1 MIEKLP
7 SGKWR
12 VRLYAGSDYVASR
25 TFALKR
31 DARDWETRQ
40 NLLIK
45 SGSWSHPDD
54 ASMLYRDWLDE
65 WLAMQGGAGKTRS
78 KRKWAAGYARDALG
92 RLPLSAVSPSRVK
105 KTVAAI
111 RDEKSRDT
119 AYQVL
124 VVIRGSMR
132 AAVDEGL
139 LPRDPTATVKLPKA
153 RPNEPRPLSHVEL
166 WRLSEM
172 MSTEADR
179 IMILTMGY
187 SGLRWGEISALRPD
201 QVSERG
207 LRVTHAYSEVDGKL
221 ILGDVKDHEARSVP
235 LPTRVRDE
243 LLVWA
248 DKRSRR
254 DLLFV
259 TSRETPYYNGNW
271 TRSKL
276 RPAAARAGLPKVTP
290 HNLRDTA
297 ASLAIDAGAS
307 VMAVSRML
315 GHENASTTLTHYA
328 SLFPDTFEG
337 LITRLD
343 SAIEATL
350 SFKDENGGERRQEK
364 AN

>member
-1 MIEKLP
+1 
-7 SGKWR
+7 
-12 VRLYAGSDYVASR
+12 
-25 TFALKR
+25 
-31 DARDWETRQ
+31 
-40 NLLIK
+40 
-45 SGSWSHPDD
+45 
-54 ASMLYRDWLDE
+54 
-65 WLAMQGGAGKTRS
+65 
-78 KRKWAAGYARDALG
+78 
-92 RLPLSAVSPSRVK
+92 
-105 KTVAAI
+105 
-111 RDEKSRDT
+111 
-119 AYQVL
+119 
-124 VVIRGSMR
+124 
-132 AAVDEGL
+132 
-139 LPRDPTATVKLPKA
+139 
-153 RPNEPRPLSHVEL
+153 
-166 WRLSEM
+166 
-172 MSTEADR
+172 
-179 IMILTMGY
+179 MGY
-187 SGLRWGEISALRPD
+187 SGLRWGEIRALWPE

-221 ILGDVKDHEARSVP
+221 ILGDVKDHEAGSVP

-248 DKRSRR
+248 GTRSRR
-254 DLLFV
+254 DLLFA

-276 RPAAARAGLPKVTP
+276 RPAAACAGLSKVTP

-328 SLFPDTFEG
+328 SLFSDIFEG

-350 SFKDENGGERRQEK
+350 TFNDENGGERRQEK